1 MTENAHNKVLNL
13 HKKSHETLMR
23 LLNNIGIVGAI
34 LAGIVDLIVV
44 IIFVFGVDIKQD
56 LTSNIIY
63 ASINAFVGVLINVLL
78 RYQGQKYAEIE
89 NQDIRELYYAE
100 KVKREKHHVS
110 LLAYN
115 LLGIVKDVFIKGVS
129 AAFSVFG
136 IIYLSIQGTHNPI
149 QILITLATLVLFAC
163 FGLISMNNSYCRY
176 YDVQIPYMEKILQE
190 REAIENGTN

>member
-1 MTENAHNKVLNL
+1 
-13 HKKSHETLMR
+13 MR

-89 NQDIRELYYAE
+89 NQDIRELYYKE
-100 KVKREKHHVS
+100 KVRKEKHHVS
-110 LLAYN
+110 LVTYN
-115 LLGIVKDVFIKGVS
+115 LLGIIKDVFVKGFS

-136 IIYLSIQGTHNPI
+136 IIYLSIQGTHNPV

-176 YDVQIPYMEKILQE
+176 YDIQVPYMEKIIQE

>member
-1 MTENAHNKVLNL
+1 M
-13 HKKSHETLMR
+13 
-23 LLNNIGIVGAI
+23 
-34 LAGIVDLIVV
+34 
-44 IIFVFGVDIKQD
+44 
-56 LTSNIIY
+56 
-63 ASINAFVGVLINVLL
+63 
-78 RYQGQKYAEIE
+78 QK
-89 NQDIRELYYAE
+89 N
-100 KVKREKHHVS
+100 
-110 LLAYN
+110 N
-115 LLGIVKDVFIKGVS
+115 LLGIIKDVFIKGVS